1 MPKHNCPDTIRL
13 IKSLCKQGCTTK
25 GNAGDKILVYSP
37 NGKDKWL
44 VHIGGHGRSYHPLR
58 RWAKKQGFSV

>member
-1 MPKHNCPDTIRL
+1 MAKHACPDTKRL

-25 GNAGDKILVYSP
+25 GNGDKISVYAP
-37 NGKDKWL
+37 DGKEMWL

-58 RWAKKQGFSV
+58 RWAKRQGLNA